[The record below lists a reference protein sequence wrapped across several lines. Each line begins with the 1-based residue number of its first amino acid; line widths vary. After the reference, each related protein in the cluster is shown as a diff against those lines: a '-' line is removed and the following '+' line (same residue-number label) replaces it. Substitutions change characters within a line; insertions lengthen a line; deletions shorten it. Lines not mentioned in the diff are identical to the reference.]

1 MFLDSHDY
9 FSQYLMSCI
18 SNGYAF
24 HRGQAYISE
33 GKKRVNLELSTP
45 LELMGRSTE
54 FQRIVEVLA
63 EDGDLLIAGVPGSG
77 RRTLVRR
84 AALAVGAI
92 ILEIDCIRATD
103 GERFVQL
110 MAEAIAQ
117 NFDAVKIQDWVA
129 SSGKEFFRF
138 QIEENSSI
146 PTSKLILMRSLNA
159 KQLWQAFELLLE
171 LPQILAESQN
181 QRVVIILQSFPHI
194 RSWDRH
200 SLWEATFRREIN
212 QQTHVNYVLI
222 ATIAETTHYS
232 QETNYPLETIQLAP
246 LARDVVAVWAREILQ
261 TVGLTFDSRS
271 KAMQLFLDA
280 VQGHIGD
287 AVAIIRRLQA
297 LRRPDGLITE
307 QEVQQA
313 IEELLKD
320 LSITFESLLML
331 LPGNQVHLLE
341 CLATDPTEKPQSREY
356 IQKHGLSRGG
366 SLQGALTG
374 LQHKGLIYGAEQRY
388 QMALPLLALWLR
400 QRLG

>member
-181 QRVVIILQSFPHI
+181 QRMVIILQSFPHI